1 MRMFRFLFLIL
12 CAVVIT
18 TACKPPKKESYD
30 APAITYDGKVNE
42 NIPLKIDSSIEK
54 AVAKDSLKRRK
65 YQL

>member
-1 MRMFRFLFLIL
+1 V
-12 CAVVIT
+12 AVT